1 MHTQYLQR
9 YSSVKQWAVS
19 YGVWTSGRFATEGR
33 FAVARLVWYSEGS
46 CTLHIRNQWH
56 IVIQCKINW
65 ELWTKVLT
73 GKMPLISP
81 LIQQAHNITGFSVLI
96 INTYWS
102 SCQWQS
108 FNSNLITTYLCEQ
121 HVWEKQDTIYSVAKH
136 RSGNVTAVLTTHG
149 NKMMVITFVIRF
161 INSFL
166 ISTICSVKEIQFNYF
181 LQFFS
186 Q

>member
-1 MHTQYLQR
+1 MTGVNVKIDWAESTPAIHATGRGLRPSSAMRILPAGLPVLTLAFCWGSNFFVHQTLSNRCLRHGQMNLVNAHSIPSTIQQR
-9 YSSVKQWAVS
+9 KTMCLLRAVS

-33 FAVARLVWYSEGS
+33 FEVARLVWYSEGS
-46 CTLHIRNQWH
+46 CMLRFRNQWH

-102 SCQWQS
+102 SCQ
-108 FNSNLITTYLCEQ
+108 
-121 HVWEKQDTIYSVAKH
+121 
-136 RSGNVTAVLTTHG
+136 
-149 NKMMVITFVIRF
+149 
-161 INSFL
+161 
-166 ISTICSVKEIQFNYF
+166 
-181 LQFFS
+181 
-186 Q
+186 